1 MKLGDLATIR
11 SGLVLSRK
19 QEKNFPEYQYPLLNL
34 RSIHPKGFIEMD
46 KLDVFQ
52 TKNKLHPDYLAQS
65 GDIIIRLSIPYTA
78 VLIDD
83 STKGFVISSN
93 FGIIRTNPEKIL
105 PDYLVWLLNTEK
117 ITRLIYNNT
126 SGNMLSAIH
135 PGFFSSLEID
145 IPDLE
150 DQNRIA
156 EIYSLSKRE
165 LSLIQKLADEKEK
178 YYAAVLNQLQNNIG
192 KDL

>member
-1 MKLGDLATIR
+1 MVFSEKVLEELNTILKE
-11 SGLVLSRK
+11 S
-19 QEKNFPEYQYPLLNL
+19 
-34 RSIHPKGFIEMD
+34 
-46 KLDVFQ
+46 
-52 TKNKLHPDYLAQS
+52 
-65 GDIIIRLSIPYTA
+65 
-78 VLIDD
+78 
-83 STKGFVISSN
+83 
-93 FGIIRTNPEKIL
+93 
-105 PDYLVWLLNTEK
+105 NTEK